1 MCVGNISCTL
11 QKGHHI
17 MLFFYVRH
25 GDPIYTPDQLTPL
38 GRRQAEAVGKRL
50 ALFGVNKIYSST
62 AMRAQ
67 QTAEPTCEMTKQ
79 EKILLDFCHETH
91 AWREMTRRIDDKR
104 RRWLFEDDETKR
116 LFVSDEMRALGY
128 RWYEHPAFK
137 EYDYHSGME
146 RIRRG
151 TDELLASLGY
161 ELDHELHMYRAVK
174 PNDDR
179 VALFAH
185 QGFGSLFL
193 SCLLDIPY
201 PEFSVHY
208 DLQHTGLTAIEFRD
222 VDGYVIPR
230 VLTMGNDAHLY
241 RDGLPLNYNSRVT
254 F

>member
-1 MCVGNISCTL
+1 
-11 QKGHHI
+11 

-38 GRRQAEAVGKRL
+38 GRRQAEAVGRRL
-50 ALFGVNKIYSST
+50 AMFGIDRIYAST
-62 AMRAQ
+62 SVRAQ
-67 QTAEPTCEMTKQ
+67 QTAEPTCEMTQK
-79 EKILLDFCHETH
+79 EKILLDFCHENN
-91 AWREMTRRIDDKR
+91 AWREMTVMTSDGHK
-104 RRWLFEDDETKR
+104 RWLFEDNETKR
-116 LFVSDEMRALGY
+116 LFVSNEMRALGY

-137 EYDYHSGME
+137 DYDFRSGME
-146 RIRRG
+146 RISKG
-151 TDELLASLGY
+151 TDALLASLGY
-161 ELDHELHMYRAVK
+161 ELDHELHMYKAVN
-174 PNDDR
+174 PTEER

-208 DLQHTGLTAIEFRD
+208 DLQHTGMTAIEFRE

-241 RDGLPLNYNSRVT
+241 REGLPMLYNSRVR